1 MDTFHAVDVKENVNL
16 SLDNNLCN
24 MDLLLEKHTQLKQ
37 LKKKKKKELKFQQ
50 ELWITQGLQIPIK
63 KKDTLFS

>member
-1 MDTFHAVDVKENVNL
+1 MQHGFIVRKT
-16 SLDNNLCN
+16 
-24 MDLLLEKHTQLKQ
+24 HTIKAAQ
-37 LKKKKKKELKFQQ
+37 KKKKKELKFQQ